1 MKPRPE
7 RLAVTKYGHHVPAL
21 DGVRGFAILW
31 VMLHNCAT
39 VLVPPLS
46 PVLHIAAL
54 LTHPGWIGVQL
65 FFALSGFLITG
76 GLLDTQGSEHYFRS
90 FYTRRALRIL
100 PLYYAILILIFVAL
114 PALYGT
120 PRILEPATR
129 NQIWLWTF
137 LSNWNSLYGFQ
148 HYWSLAI
155 EEQFYLFWPLLVYR
169 TSARRLFDVCIAIA
183 LIAMLARSTLAL
195 NGTFVGSI
203 YTSTICRFDALALG
217 GAAAAAI
224 RAPELM
230 AWIGK
235 HINGLVWSAAILFVV
250 CIPLTHA
257 YATSDLA
264 CQTFGYTI
272 LAVASAVLIVR
283 LATTPEDPGAD
294 LLTTVFGNAA
304 LRSLGRYSYAI
315 YLFHVILH
323 QLVGQPV
330 LDRMYGQSLPPGVVG
345 IYAVTL
351 MTTSYLLAYCS
362 YHGFEKHWLKLK
374 NRFAPAADPSKGAA
388 VA

>member
-1 MKPRPE
+1 
-7 RLAVTKYGHHVPAL
+7 
-21 DGVRGFAILW
+21 
-31 VMLHNCAT
+31 ML
-39 VLVPPLS
+39 V
-46 PVLHIAAL
+46 
-54 LTHPGWIGVQL
+54 
-65 FFALSGFLITG
+65 
-76 GLLDTQGSEHYFRS
+76 
-90 FYTRRALRIL
+90 
-100 PLYYAILILIFVAL
+100 
-114 PALYGT
+114 
-120 PRILEPATR
+120 
-129 NQIWLWTF
+129 
-137 LSNWNSLYGFQ
+137 
-148 HYWSLAI
+148 
-155 EEQFYLFWPLLVYR
+155 
-169 TSARRLFDVCIAIA
+169 
-183 LIAMLARSTLAL
+183 RSTLAL

-257 YATSDLA
+257 YDTSDLA

-294 LLTTVFGNAA
+294 WLTTVFGNAA
-304 LRSLGRYSYAI
+304 LRSLGKYSYAI

-330 LDRMYGQSLPPGVVG
+330 LDRMYGPSLPPGVVG